1 LLADDAFRLF
11 RDMLGSRR
19 FSEENCGLLV
29 ENDFLIAETVTDQSA
44 GPGYTVIGP
53 AYSRTD
59 ACRLAASEAI
69 DGARLDW
76 KLDGVASDTVAD
88 ILLGRQA
95 PFTFL
100 TGCAEIADGRY
111 RGVPLLEKPFLMN
124 ALGSAV
130 TAMLRQRESG
140 AERNR

>member
-1 LLADDAFRLF
+1 MAADYALKFF
-11 RDMLGSRR
+11 SAVLGLRR
-19 FSEENCGLLV
+19 FSEKNCGLLV
-29 ENDFLIAETVTDQSA
+29 ENDFLIAETATDQSA

-59 ACRLAASEAI
+59 ACRLVASEAI
-69 DGARLDW
+69 DGARLDR

-88 ILLGRQA
+88 ILLGRQV

-130 TAMLRQRESG
+130 TAMLR
-140 AERNR
+140 